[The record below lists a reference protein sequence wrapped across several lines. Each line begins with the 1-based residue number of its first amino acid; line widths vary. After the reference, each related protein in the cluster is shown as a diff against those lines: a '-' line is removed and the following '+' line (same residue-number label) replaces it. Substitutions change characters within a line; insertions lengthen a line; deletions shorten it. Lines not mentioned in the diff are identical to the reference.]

1 MTHRARRSLSRLF
14 CWTGAALFLASLMFC
29 FGTYQGAMG
38 RIAGP
43 AFSALP
49 NTLLNVAL
57 FSAFALHHSVFARE
71 RLRQRVQQLVSP
83 ALERSVYV
91 WIASLLLIA
100 VCAAWRP
107 VYGVAWEVT
116 GVAAWSLRLLQAV
129 GVWLTIRGAAAI
141 DVLELAGVR
150 QITAET
156 THASHPHQT
165 PMNALEFKTT
175 GPYGWVRHPI
185 YAGWF
190 LVVFCEPTM
199 TATRL
204 VFAAT
209 SCLYLLVAIPFEER
223 SLRRT
228 TGGAYERYAAQVPW
242 KLIPH
247 VY

>member
-1 MTHRARRSLSRLF
+1 MTHRARRLSRLF
-14 CWTGAALFLASLMFC
+14 CWTGVALFLASLIFC
-29 FGTYQGAMG
+29 FATYQGAMG

-43 AFSALP
+43 AFSPVP

-57 FSAFALHHSVFARE
+57 FSAFALHHSIFARE
-71 RLRQRVQQLVSP
+71 RLRRRIQQLVSP

-91 WIASLLLIA
+91 WIASLLLIV

-107 VYGVAWEVT
+107 VHGVAWNVS
-116 GVAAWSLRLLQAV
+116 GGAAWFLRLLQVA
-129 GVWLTIRGAAAI
+129 GVWLTIRSAAAI

-150 QITAET
+150 QVTEGT
-156 THASHPHQT
+156 RHASPPHQM
-165 PMNALEFKTT
+165 PMKAPEFKTI

-190 LVVFCEPTM
+190 LVVLCEPTM

-209 SCLYLLVAIPFEER
+209 SCLYLLLAIPFEER
-223 SLRRT
+223 SLRTT
-228 TGGAYERYAAQVPW
+228 TGGAYARYMAQVRW
-242 KLIPH
+242 KLIPR